1 MVDKKFGSIK
11 IDWQNLKVQFSPNIN
26 LTSKRN
32 QPTSN
37 GKVSNETII
46 RFEISS
52 DKIDNLEC
60 KTYTFE
66 SDEIINEEPINK
78 SNPWYFDFCGE
89 EPLNKNKEETIP
101 TSPQET
107 EAAKSSINPSF
118 YDSLKK
124 PIQKSPVDVKP
135 QPISQKQSLEPP
147 ALFEKLKKAT
157 PEPPKTP
164 IVQPPTREKAPEI
177 QPPSRVKTPEIQ
189 PPSKTKA
196 PEIQPPSR
204 VKAPEIQPPTKE
216 KTIQQA
222 SVNKLDTKTVPQPP
236 SVSDFQ
242 IPLLEPAETKFQTV
256 DEQIKN
262 LEDQLTSTRNIIL
275 NLDKRLSAGLFNFD
289 EYLEKKNFL
298 IKKIENI
305 KQQIEKFKKKS

>member
-11 IDWQNLKVQFSPNIN
+11 IDWQKLKVQFSPNIN

-32 QPTSN
+32 QPTPN

-46 RFEISS
+46 RFEILS
-52 DKIDNLEC
+52 DKIDTLEC
-60 KTYTFE
+60 KTYCFE
-66 SDEIINEEPINK
+66 SDEIVNEEPINK

-89 EPLNKNKEETIP
+89 ETLNKNKEETIP

-107 EAAKSSINPSF
+107 EATKSSINPSF

-124 PIQKSPVDVKP
+124 PIQKSPVDIKS
-135 QPISQKQSLEPP
+135 QPISQKQTPEPP
-147 ALFEKLKKAT
+147 VLFEKLKKAT
-157 PEPPKTP
+157 PEHPKTP
-164 IVQPPTREKAPEI
+164 IVQPPPREKAPDI
-177 QPPSRVKTPEIQ
+177 LPPSKVKIPEIQ
-189 PPSKTKA
+189 PPSK
-196 PEIQPPSR
+196 
-204 VKAPEIQPPTKE
+204 V

-222 SVNKLDTKTVPQPP
+222 SVNKVDTKTISKP
-236 SVSDFQ
+236 SIVSDLE
-242 IPLLEPAETKFQTV
+242 IPPLEPTETKFQTV

-305 KQQIEKFKKKS
+305 KQQIEKFKKKA

>member
-11 IDWQNLKVQFSPNIN
+11 IDWQKLKVQFSPNIN

-32 QPTSN
+32 QPTPN

-46 RFEISS
+46 RFEILS
-52 DKIDNLEC
+52 DKIDTLEC
-60 KTYTFE
+60 KTYCFE
-66 SDEIINEEPINK
+66 SDEIVNEEPINK

-89 EPLNKNKEETIP
+89 ETLNKNKEETIP

-107 EAAKSSINPSF
+107 EATKSSINPSF

-124 PIQKSPVDVKP
+124 PIQKSPVDIKS
-135 QPISQKQSLEPP
+135 QPISQKQTPEPP
-147 ALFEKLKKAT
+147 VLFEKLKKAT
-157 PEPPKTP
+157 PEHPKTP
-164 IVQPPTREKAPEI
+164 IVQPPPREKVPEI
-177 QPPSRVKTPEIQ
+177 QPPSRVKAPDIL
-189 PPSKTKA
+189 PPSKT
-196 PEIQPPSR
+196 
-204 VKAPEIQPPTKE
+204 KAPEIQPPTKE

-222 SVNKLDTKTVPQPP
+222 SVNKLDTKTIPQPP

-305 KQQIEKFKKKS
+305 KQQIEKFKKKA

>member
-11 IDWQNLKVQFSPNIN
+11 IDWQKLKVQFSPNIN

-32 QPTSN
+32 QPTPN
-37 GKVSNETII
+37 GKVSNEIII
-46 RFEISS
+46 RFEILS
-52 DKIDNLEC
+52 DKIDTLEC
-60 KTYTFE
+60 KTYCFE
-66 SDEIINEEPINK
+66 SDEIVNEEPINK

-89 EPLNKNKEETIP
+89 ETLNKNKEETIP

-107 EAAKSSINPSF
+107 EATKSSINPSF

-124 PIQKSPVDVKP
+124 PIQKSPVDVKS
-135 QPISQKQSLEPP
+135 QPVSQKQTLEPP
-147 ALFEKLKKAT
+147 VLFEKLKKAT

-164 IVQPPTREKAPEI
+164 IVQPPPREKAPDI
-177 QPPSRVKTPEIQ
+177 LPPSKVKIPEIQ
-189 PPSKTKA
+189 PPSK
-196 PEIQPPSR
+196 
-204 VKAPEIQPPTKE
+204 V

-222 SVNKLDTKTVPQPP
+222 SVNKVDTKTISKP
-236 SVSDFQ
+236 SIVSDLE
-242 IPLLEPAETKFQTV
+242 IPPLEPTETKFQTV

-305 KQQIEKFKKKS
+305 KQQIEKFKKKA